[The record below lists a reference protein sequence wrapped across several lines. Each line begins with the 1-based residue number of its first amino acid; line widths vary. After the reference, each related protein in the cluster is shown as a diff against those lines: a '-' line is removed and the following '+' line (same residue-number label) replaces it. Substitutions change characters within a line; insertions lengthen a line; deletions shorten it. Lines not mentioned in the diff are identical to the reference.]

1 MSTANWN
8 PWPSSRSDFSQ
19 LQMLDLSID
28 FPMKMAIEIVDLPIE
43 NAGSFHSFS
52 IVYHFGYLD
61 GTS

>member
-1 MSTANWN
+1 
-8 PWPSSRSDFSQ
+8 
-19 LQMLDLSID
+19 MLDLSID